1 MLLTCIFYILIL
13 WVIVT
18 LLLLFLST
26 DLGNLR
32 IVSITNLSNALLTI
46 LSFFAVSSLIMLSF
60 LYQSL
65 NAFGEINMTLTI
77 VTTTCTS
84 FTTLYYPFIYIFLLV
99 TLLTLYFCFAYNR
112 SELNVFSLYVTFILI
127 SGLGLFS
134 TSSLFLF
141 FLFYEALLL
150 PSFFILY
157 HFAKTRKA
165 VEAAYLMFFWT
176 QFGAMSL
183 IFNFQYLFFITS
195 TTQFS
200 LIENSN
206 FSNFEHK
213 FLFLTLLIG
222 FGVKFPIW
230 PFYDW
235 LPKAH
240 VEAST
245 NFSIFLSGVLVK
257 FALFGFIR
265 YLFILGLEAELV
277 FIYPF
282 LTIGILDASSKVYY
296 QIDLKKLIA
305 YATVI
310 EMHWLLIALL
320 SGYSVLWLSAFA
332 MLISH
337 ALLSSNFFLIVDA
350 VTRRFKTRLLTELNG
365 LFYLTPILYFVLIT
379 LLVVFL
385 GFPGSLFFI
394 AEFLFFSFLLDINLI
409 IFIFLIFIL
418 YFYVPVCFFKNWF
431 FLMFGYSQH
440 YTNNTPVSDLDLKE
454 QFIFWFFIVILFW
467 FGFTFQFFF

>member
-1 MLLTCIFYILIL
+1 MLVL
-13 WVIVT
+13 WIVIT
-18 LLLLFLST
+18 LLLIFFST
-26 DLGNLR
+26 DLVNMR
-32 IVSITNLSNALLTI
+32 VT
-46 LSFFAVSSLIMLSF
+46 SLITTTN
-60 LYQSL
+60 SL
-65 NAFGEINMTLTI
+65 VTPFTTLTI
-77 VTTTCTS
+77 TS
-84 FTTLYYPFIYIFLLV
+84 LITLCMLYKTLDITAVPTSYTLISLNSGAASFATLYFPFVYIFLLV
-99 TLLTLYFCFAYNR
+99 TLLTLYFCFSYNR
-112 SELNVFSLYVTFILI
+112 SELNVFSIYVAFILV

-134 TSSLFLF
+134 TTSLFLF
-141 FLFYEALLL
+141 FMFYEALLL

-183 IFNFQYLFFITS
+183 IFNFQYLFFVTS
-195 TTQFS
+195 TTQFV
-200 LIENSN
+200 LLENSN
-206 FSNFEHK
+206 FSNLEQK
-213 FLFLTLLIG
+213 FLFTTLLVG

-230 PFYDW
+230 PFYEW

-257 FALFGFIR
+257 FALFGFVR
-265 YLFILGLEAELV
+265 YLFLLGLEAEISY
-277 FIYPF
+277 IYPF
-282 LTIGILDASSKVYY
+282 LVVGILDASTKVYY

-337 ALLSSNFFLIVDA
+337 ALLSSNFFLIIDA
-350 VTRRFKTRLLTELNG
+350 VTRRFKTRLLTEING
-365 LFYLTPILYFVLIT
+365 LFYLTPVLYFVLIT

-394 AEFLFFSFLLDINLI
+394 AEFLFFSFLLDLNLV
-409 IFIFLIFIL
+409 IFFVLIFIL

-431 FLMFGYSQH
+431 FLMFGFSQH
-440 YTNNTPVSDLDLKE
+440 YSNNSAVSDLDLKE
-454 QFIFWFFIVILFW
+454 QVLFWFFILMLFW
-467 FGFTFQFFF
+467 LGFSFQFFF

>member
-1 MLLTCIFYILIL
+1 MLVL
-13 WVIVT
+13 WIVIT
-18 LLLLFLST
+18 LLLIFFST
-26 DLGNLR
+26 DLVNMR
-32 IVSITNLSNALLTI
+32 VT
-46 LSFFAVSSLIMLSF
+46 SLITTTN
-60 LYQSL
+60 SL
-65 NAFGEINMTLTI
+65 VTPFTTLTI
-77 VTTTCTS
+77 TS
-84 FTTLYYPFIYIFLLV
+84 LITLCMLYKTLDITAVPTSYTLISLNSGAASFATLYFPFVYIFLLV
-99 TLLTLYFCFAYNR
+99 TLLTLYFCFSYNR
-112 SELNVFSLYVTFILI
+112 SELNVFSIYVAFILV

-134 TSSLFLF
+134 TTSLFLF
-141 FLFYEALLL
+141 FMFYEALLL

-183 IFNFQYLFFITS
+183 IFNFQYLFFVTS
-195 TTQFS
+195 TTQFV
-200 LIENSN
+200 LLENSN
-206 FSNFEHK
+206 FSNLEQK
-213 FLFLTLLIG
+213 FLFTTLLVG

-230 PFYDW
+230 PFYEW

-257 FALFGFIR
+257 FALFGFVR
-265 YLFILGLEAELV
+265 YLFLLGLEAEISY
-277 FIYPF
+277 IYPF
-282 LTIGILDASSKVYY
+282 LVVGILDASTKVYY

-337 ALLSSNFFLIVDA
+337 ALLSSNFFLIIDA
-350 VTRRFKTRLLTELNG
+350 VTRRFKTRLLTEING
-365 LFYLTPILYFVLIT
+365 LFYLTPVLYFVLIT

-394 AEFLFFSFLLDINLI
+394 AEFLFFSFLLDLNLV
-409 IFIFLIFIL
+409 IFFVLIFIL

-431 FLMFGYSQH
+431 FLMFGFSQH
-440 YTNNTPVSDLDLKE
+440 YSNSSAVSDLDLKE
-454 QFIFWFFIVILFW
+454 QVLFWFFILMLFW
-467 FGFTFQFFF
+467 LGFSFQFFF

>member
-1 MLLTCIFYILIL
+1 MLVL
-13 WVIVT
+13 WIVIT
-18 LLLLFLST
+18 LLLIFFST
-26 DLGNLR
+26 DLVNMRVTSL
-32 IVSITNLSNALLTI
+32 ITTT
-46 LSFFAVSSLIMLSF
+46 SSLVTPF
-60 LYQSL
+60 T
-65 NAFGEINMTLTI
+65 TLTI
-77 VTTTCTS
+77 TS
-84 FTTLYYPFIYIFLLV
+84 LITLCMLYKTLDITAVPTSYTLISLNSGAASFATLYFPFVYIFLLV
-99 TLLTLYFCFAYNR
+99 TLLTLYFCFSYNR
-112 SELNVFSLYVTFILI
+112 SELNVFSIYVAFILV

-134 TSSLFLF
+134 TTSLFLF
-141 FLFYEALLL
+141 FMFYEALLL

-183 IFNFQYLFFITS
+183 IFNFQYLFFVTS
-195 TTQFS
+195 TTQFV
-200 LIENSN
+200 LLENSN
-206 FSNFEHK
+206 FSNLEQK
-213 FLFLTLLIG
+213 FLFTTLLVG

-230 PFYDW
+230 PFYEW

-257 FALFGFIR
+257 FALFGFVR
-265 YLFILGLEAELV
+265 YLFLLGLEAEISY
-277 FIYPF
+277 IYPF
-282 LTIGILDASSKVYY
+282 LVVGILDASTKVYY

-337 ALLSSNFFLIVDA
+337 ALLSSNFFLIIDA
-350 VTRRFKTRLLTELNG
+350 VTRRFKTRLLTEING
-365 LFYLTPILYFVLIT
+365 LFYLTPVLYFVLIT

-394 AEFLFFSFLLDINLI
+394 AEFLFFSFLLDLNLV
-409 IFIFLIFIL
+409 IFFVLIFIL

-431 FLMFGYSQH
+431 FLMFGFSQH
-440 YTNNTPVSDLDLKE
+440 YSNNSAVSDLDLKE
-454 QFIFWFFIVILFW
+454 QVLFWFFILMLFW
-467 FGFTFQFFF
+467 LGFSFQFFF

>member
-1 MLLTCIFYILIL
+1 MLVL
-13 WVIVT
+13 WIVIT
-18 LLLLFLST
+18 LLLIFFST
-26 DLGNLR
+26 DLVNMR
-32 IVSITNLSNALLTI
+32 VT
-46 LSFFAVSSLIMLSF
+46 SLITTTN
-60 LYQSL
+60 SL
-65 NAFGEINMTLTI
+65 VTPFTTLTI
-77 VTTTCTS
+77 TS
-84 FTTLYYPFIYIFLLV
+84 LITLCMLYKTLDITAVPTSYTLISLNSGAASFATLYFPFVYIFLLV
-99 TLLTLYFCFAYNR
+99 TLLTLYFCFSYNR
-112 SELNVFSLYVTFILI
+112 SELNVFSIYVAFILV

-134 TSSLFLF
+134 TTSLFLF
-141 FLFYEALLL
+141 FMFYEALLL

-183 IFNFQYLFFITS
+183 IFNFQYLFFVTS
-195 TTQFS
+195 TTQFV
-200 LIENSN
+200 LLENSN
-206 FSNFEHK
+206 FSNLEQK
-213 FLFLTLLIG
+213 FLFTTLLVG

-230 PFYDW
+230 PFYEW

-257 FALFGFIR
+257 FALFGFVR
-265 YLFILGLEAELV
+265 YLFLLGLEAEISY
-277 FIYPF
+277 IYPF
-282 LTIGILDASSKVYY
+282 LVVGILDASTKVYY

-337 ALLSSNFFLIVDA
+337 ALLSSNFFLIIDA
-350 VTRRFKTRLLTELNG
+350 VTRRFKTRLLTEISG
-365 LFYLTPILYFVLIT
+365 LFYLTPVLYFVLIT

-394 AEFLFFSFLLDINLI
+394 AEFLFFSFLLDLNLV
-409 IFIFLIFIL
+409 IFFVLIFIL

-431 FLMFGYSQH
+431 FLMFGFSQH
-440 YTNNTPVSDLDLKE
+440 YSNNSAVSDLDLKE
-454 QFIFWFFIVILFW
+454 QVLFWFFILMLFW
-467 FGFTFQFFF
+467 LGFSFQFFF

>member
-1 MLLTCIFYILIL
+1 MLVL
-13 WVIVT
+13 WIIIT
-18 LLLLFLST
+18 LLLLFFST
-26 DLGNLR
+26 DLVNMRVTSL
-32 IVSITNLSNALLTI
+32 ITTTNSLVTPFTTLTVTSLITLCMLYKTLDVAALPN
-46 LSFFAVSSLIMLSF
+46 SSSLIGLNSGAASF
-60 LYQSL
+60 S
-65 NAFGEINMTLTI
+65 
-77 VTTTCTS
+77 
-84 FTTLYYPFIYIFLLV
+84 TLYFPFVYIFLLV
-99 TLLTLYFCFAYNR
+99 TLLTLYFCFSYNR
-112 SELNVFSLYVTFILI
+112 SELNVFSIYVAFILV

-134 TSSLFLF
+134 TTSLFMF
-141 FLFYEALLL
+141 FMFYEALLL

-183 IFNFQYLFFITS
+183 IFNFQYLFFVTS

-200 LIENSN
+200 LLENSN
-206 FSNFEHK
+206 FSNLEQK
-213 FLFLTLLIG
+213 FLFTTLLVG

-230 PFYDW
+230 PFYEW

-257 FALFGFIR
+257 FALFGFVR
-265 YLFILGLEAELV
+265 YLFLLGLEAEV
-277 FIYPF
+277 SYIYPF
-282 LTIGILDASSKVYY
+282 LVIGILDASTKVYY

-337 ALLSSNFFLIVDA
+337 ALLSSNFFLIIDA
-350 VTRRFKTRLLTELNG
+350 VTRRFKTRLLTEING

-394 AEFLFFSFLLDINLI
+394 AEFLFFSFLLDLNLV
-409 IFIFLIFIL
+409 IFFVLIFIL

-431 FLMFGYSQH
+431 FLMFGFSQH
-440 YTNNTPVSDLDLKE
+440 YSNSSAIGDLDLKE
-454 QFIFWFFIVILFW
+454 QVLFWFFILMLFW
-467 FGFTFQFFF
+467 LGFSFQFFF